1 MSDNSLFMLIRTK
14 YHTLSSTQ
22 KSVADFVL
30 TNSKTAMLL
39 TIHDLA
45 DECNTSVA
53 TITRFFQKLG
63 FSSYQVFRVKL
74 AQEVSLQ
81 SSQSIYEDI
90 NGQDIAAYDSIRE
103 IKRKILSS
111 IVNAL
116 NDLDSLIT
124 ETDIAAVTNFICKA
138 NKILFFGVGGSSF
151 IAQDASH
158 KFMRLGLNVISES
171 NDHLMYIHCTH
182 TVSSDLLFLVSQS
195 GESKS
200 ALECARLVKENGVRI
215 IALTSCKTSTLA
227 HLSDV
232 VLLSSTKETKYH
244 TDAMIARILQLG
256 IIDMLYVPVVLHL
269 GSKGIK
275 MLNKSRLAVAI
286 TKT

>member
-1 MSDNSLFMLIRTK
+1 MSDRSLFTLIRTK
-14 YHTLSSTQ
+14 YHTLSPTQ
-22 KSVADFVL
+22 KSIANFVL
-30 TNSKTAMLL
+30 NNSEAAMLL

-63 FSSYQVFRVKL
+63 LLSYQVFRVML

-90 NGQDIAAYDSIRE
+90 KGQDIAVSDSTRK

-111 IVNAL
+111 IVDSIH
-116 NDLDSLIT
+116 DLDSLIS
-124 ETDIAAVTNFICKA
+124 EKDIDTAAQFIYQG
-138 NKILFFGVGGSSF
+138 NKLLFFGVGGSSF

-158 KFMRLGLNVISES
+158 KFLRLGLNAITENS
-171 NDHLMYIHCTH
+171 DHMMYIHCTH
-182 TVSSDLLFLVSQS
+182 TTSSDLLFLVSQS

-200 ALECARLVKENGVRI
+200 TLECAKLVKKNGAQI
-215 IALTSCKTSTLA
+215 IALTGCKTSTLA
-227 HLSDV
+227 HLADI
-232 VLLSSTKETKYH
+232 VLLSSAKETKYH

-256 IIDMLYVPVVLHL
+256 IIDMLYVLVVLNL

-275 MLNKSRLAVAI
+275 MLNMSRLAVAI